1 MRGSLKNVAG
11 SLTLTVFSILFQLFF
26 SCSTPA
32 PVLETPLDL
41 SDSSG
46 QSPREGGIAD
56 EIRRL
61 VEQGSPP
68 SLLRALDLIRSRDLG
83 QSEFGRVMNA
93 AAATLMRR
101 LYPEISVDLPTVDL
115 PLTHPYSRILKDA
128 ENGAYTPASASSSDY
143 LELVLPFIAFLNE
156 TRSERLVSAVPELNR
171 ASEINQSSV
180 LDPYFR
186 GIIAERSGDY
196 ELAMRHYSSAYSRSA
211 DCYPAALG
219 MARVYTE
226 LGNDQESIQ
235 LLTDL
240 LLRYP
245 DNLRIKRELAF
256 AYYEAGDW
264 SRAEGPVAEILQRD
278 SHDARF
284 LLMRAHILVEQGLFI
299 QAQPPL
305 DAYASVDPEN
315 RLYLFLRARVQ
326 FEGFRNRDAALN
338 YLRALLRTYPGDL
351 EASAYAAGLL
361 LESVR
366 PEDQQEGRVLLET
379 ILNASSPPLS
389 VFELALKDAIRRGAW
404 NEAVPFM
411 NRLLSERRSSDDL
424 LNAYYVYEGLDNPQ
438 NALKFA
444 KELYDRNS
452 SDENSVFAYI
462 SALIGAG
469 NRDEASRMIESRLP
483 NLSGGSLKSR
493 YFYLRSRLRDDQE
506 AALNDLRSSLFE
518 NPRNLDALIAMLEIY
533 HQRRDERRAVY
544 YLKQALA
551 LDPDNP
557 GLRIYQREYAAALG
571 TAP

>member
-1 MRGSLKNVAG
+1 M
-11 SLTLTVFSILFQLFF
+11 
-26 SCSTPA
+26 
-32 PVLETPLDL
+32 
-41 SDSSG
+41 
-46 QSPREGGIAD
+46 
-56 EIRRL
+56 
-61 VEQGSPP
+61 
-68 SLLRALDLIRSRDLG
+68 
-83 QSEFGRVMNA
+83 
-93 AAATLMRR
+93 
-101 LYPEISVDLPTVDL
+101 
-115 PLTHPYSRILKDA
+115 
-128 ENGAYTPASASSSDY
+128 
-143 LELVLPFIAFLNE
+143 
-156 TRSERLVSAVPELNR
+156 
-171 ASEINQSSV
+171 
-180 LDPYFR
+180 
-186 GIIAERSGDY
+186 
-196 ELAMRHYSSAYSRSA
+196 
-211 DCYPAALG
+211 
-219 MARVYTE
+219 
-226 LGNDQESIQ
+226 
-235 LLTDL
+235 
-240 LLRYP
+240 
-245 DNLRIKRELAF
+245 
-256 AYYEAGDW
+256 
-264 SRAEGPVAEILQRD
+264 
-278 SHDARF
+278 
-284 LLMRAHILVEQGLFI
+284 FI